1 VFRDFNFKLVV
12 VEKLMYEDQ
21 VLTPPFRFADLVPGG
36 DAWQY
41 AYDRGL
47 AYRIQPE
54 ARAYFEALEI
64 SPELLA
70 TVDELVLDGGLRVYQ
85 ECAPVWDGEDD
96 LFDITSLADLAL
108 VPRLRRVVNAEFLG
122 PDLRAHLASH
132 GIEAA

>member
-1 VFRDFNFKLVV
+1 MFRDFNFKLVV
-12 VEKLMYEDQ
+12 VEKLMYQDE
-21 VLTPPFRFADLVPGG
+21 VLTPAFRFADVVPGG

-47 AYRIQPE
+47 AYQVQPE

-70 TVDELVLDGGLRVYQ
+70 TVDELLLDGGLQVYQ

-108 VPRLRRVVNAEFLG
+108 VPGLRRVVNSEFLG
-122 PDLRAHLASH
+122 PELRAELTSR

>member
-21 VLTPPFRFADLVPGG
+21 VLTPAFRFADLVPG

-41 AYDRGL
+41 VYDRGL
-47 AYRIQPE
+47 AYQVQPE

-64 SPELLA
+64 SPDLLA
-70 TVDELVLDGGLRVYQ
+70 TVDELVLDGGLQVYH

-108 VPRLRRVVNAEFLG
+108 VPSLRRVVNSEFLG
-122 PDLRAHLASH
+122 PDLRAQLASH

>member
-12 VEKLMYEDQ
+12 IEKLMYGDQ
-21 VLTPPFRFADLVPGG
+21 VLTPPFRFADLVPG

-41 AYDRGL
+41 VYDRGL
-47 AYRIQPE
+47 AYQVQPE

-64 SPELLA
+64 SPDLLA
-70 TVDELVLDGGLRVYQ
+70 TVDELVLDGGLQVYH

-108 VPRLRRVVNAEFLG
+108 VPSLRRVVNSEFLG
-122 PDLRAHLASH
+122 PDLRAQLASH